1 MKKILIILLFFAG
14 VSTVCAQKQVYK
26 VPTDSYLT
34 LSNNAFCYMLPTTAV
49 KVDVTVVKVRE
60 IKGYY
65 AEDAEKL
72 LGLTNIISENK
83 TYYQLKDVSISTEV
97 VPDPTQRYAVEPSP
111 NQVKNGNHI
120 SSLFKHNQQSVPVV
134 FEQSY
139 TTEKTD
145 IPDFYKNYANV
156 SFTETEDAFVET
168 KIINGVVTQVP
179 ANHTKIVNKTASQKV
194 QEAADQI
201 TQIRKQRNT
210 LIAGEQEIPYSD
222 QTLRLMIDELNQ
234 AENNYLDLFR
244 GISLKDEIH
253 YTFLVTPTG
262 DENDVNIFFFDSNH
276 GFSTEATQ
284 EDNAYSL
291 HFTPQMDNRYQLQQD
306 PKKANNGYRIRTAIP
321 VLIGLKHENTNH
333 VFGIYPMLQWSAIKT
348 LPANIDT
355 NIEEIGFI
363 Y

>member
-1 MKKILIILLFFAG
+1 MKKLLLILLFFAG
-14 VSTVCAQKQVYK
+14 IGTVGAQKQVYQM
-26 VPTDSYLT
+26 PLDSSLQ
-34 LSNNAFCYMLPTTAV
+34 LSKNAFCYMLPTTAV
-49 KVDVTVVKVRE
+49 KVDVTIVKVRE

-83 TYYQLKDVSISTEV
+83 TYYKLKDVSINTET
-97 VPDPTQRYAVEPSP
+97 VPDPTHRYAVEPSS
-111 NQVKNGNHI
+111 NQVKSGDYL
-120 SSLFKHNQQSVPVV
+120 SSLLKRDLQDATV
-134 FEQSY
+134 FEPTY
-139 TTEKTD
+139 TTKTTD

-156 SFTETEDAFVET
+156 SYTESEDAFVET

-179 ANHTKIVNKTASQKV
+179 ANHTKLVNKSASQKV

-222 QTLRLMIDELNQ
+222 QALRLMLDELNQ

-244 GISLKDEIH
+244 GISLEDEIH
-253 YTFLVTPTG
+253 YTFYVTPQG
-262 DENDVNIFFFDSNH
+262 DENNMPIFFFDSNR
-276 GFSTEATQ
+276 GFSSQ
-284 EDNAYSL
+284 ESANGIAYSL
-291 HFTPQMDNRYQLQQD
+291 HFTPQWNNGYQLNQN
-306 PKKANNGYRIRTAIP
+306 PKKANTGYRIRTAIP
-321 VLIGLKHENTNH
+321 VSISLESGNIHHE
-333 VFGIYPMLQWSAIKT
+333 FGIYPMFQWSDIKT

-355 NIEEIGFI
+355 KIEEIGFI